1 MSDSLRP
8 PWNSLGKHS
17 GVRSL
22 SLLHGIFPTQDL
34 PNSGRFFTSWATR
47 EALIL
52 VKGSYRAAAG
62 GNPAS
67 RAKKE
72 MEAASRPQGISNNLA
87 WQVNLYPIS
96 SRHKIRGLQNFIQ
109 WRTLFRNW
117 LLFARHS
124 TRYWGQ
130 DVNKTD
136 TRHQRESA
144 EDAAVYH
151 VTVSQAVWNR
161 FVVLGDLSVSSF
173 YIFLKKKNKKQKI
186 VECLLTSHCN
196 LTEIIDAFRKTYFQG
211 LKCMTVTDGRRSGAR
226 HFGAVKPDSPC
237 FFHPAKKAWRRQAYN
252 GDDHLCRMD
261 GVLSCENKSLE
272 GFKQL
277 VHVPK
282 SQLTSI
288 YWVLILNSNKK
299 SVINYGLFMFT
310 P

>member
-1 MSDSLRP
+1 
-8 PWNSLGKHS
+8 
-17 GVRSL
+17 
-22 SLLHGIFPTQDL
+22 
-34 PNSGRFFTSWATR
+34 
-47 EALIL
+47 
-52 VKGSYRAAAG
+52 
-62 GNPAS
+62 
-67 RAKKE
+67 

-173 YIFLKKKNKKQKI
+173 YISLKKKQKTKNCGMLINFPLQPDRDYRCLQEDILSGTQVHDSDRWEEVRGAPLRCCETRQPMLLSPREESMKKTGIQRGRPS
-186 VECLLTSHCN
+186 LP
-196 LTEIIDAFRKTYFQG
+196 
-211 LKCMTVTDGRRSGAR
+211 DGRG
-226 HFGAVKPDSPC
+226 
-237 FFHPAKKAWRRQAYN
+237 
-252 GDDHLCRMD
+252 
-261 GVLSCENKSLE
+261 
-272 GFKQL
+272 
-277 VHVPK
+277 
-282 SQLTSI
+282 
-288 YWVLILNSNKK
+288 
-299 SVINYGLFMFT
+299 SVMWK
-310 P
+310 